1 MFSNVFWKL
10 FKKMII
16 QKWRIIK
23 NKVLDMKIIFK
34 IHLKNI
40 KNKLKSFLV
49 FKTIFENS
57 YQTKTKE
64 FN

>member
-1 MFSNVFWKL
+1 
-10 FKKMII
+10 MII